1 MAYITEFFESKSGG
15 SSHHST
21 CSCGWKIAERD
32 GMKVLQLDTY
42 GSDTR
47 KDQGTVSQSIQLD
60 EGHALELLDLIKATF
75 PNSGNRAMASAKMPP
90 NHD

>member
-32 GMKVLQLDTY
+32 GLKVLQLDTY
-42 GSDTR
+42 GSDMR
-47 KDQGTVSQSIQLD
+47 KDQGTVSQSIQVD
-60 EGHALELLDLIKATF
+60 ENQAKELMSLIRHTF
-75 PNSGNRAMASAKMPP
+75 PGL
-90 NHD
+90 

>member
-32 GMKVLQLDTY
+32 GLKVLQLDTY

-60 EGHALELLDLIKATF
+60 EKQAKELMSLIRHTF
-75 PNSGNRAMASAKMPP
+75 PGL
-90 NHD
+90 

>member
-32 GMKVLQLDTY
+32 GLKVLQLDTY

-47 KDQGTVSQSIQLD
+47 KDQGTVSQSIQVD
-60 EGHALELLDLIKATF
+60 QEAATELMSLIRHTF
-75 PNSGNRAMASAKMPP
+75 PGL
-90 NHD
+90 